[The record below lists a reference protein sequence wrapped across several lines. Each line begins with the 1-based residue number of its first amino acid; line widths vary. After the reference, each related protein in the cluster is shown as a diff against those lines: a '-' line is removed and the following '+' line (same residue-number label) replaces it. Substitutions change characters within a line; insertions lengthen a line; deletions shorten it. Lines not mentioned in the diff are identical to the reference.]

1 MADIRSRSMSK
12 QAQQS
17 FPRFRTIPR
26 GVRLSAGNPS
36 PSFRASSTEEK
47 KGKLV
52 STKSAHAA
60 CPGAASGA
68 IPAGSAAK
76 AAMAASNQARASQRA
91 QALEQWRSVARDRNF
106 IVGSAIANRPL
117 IAVVRHRSSPGHGSR
132 SAQDVER
139 LRNNG
144 VALNAP

>member
-26 GVRLSAGNPS
+26 GVRLSVGNPS

-52 STKSAHAA
+52 STKSAHFASPA
-60 CPGAASGA
+60 AASGA
-68 IPAGSAAK
+68 VPAGFAANSAIDAR
-76 AAMAASNQARASQRA
+76 NQGGGKQRV
-91 QALEQWRSVARDRNF
+91 QALEQPR
-106 IVGSAIANRPL
+106 G
-117 IAVVRHRSSPGHGSR
+117 
-132 SAQDVER
+132 
-139 LRNNG
+139 
-144 VALNAP
+144 

>member
-1 MADIRSRSMSK
+1 MADIRSRSMAK

-26 GVRLSAGNPS
+26 GVRLSAGKPS

-52 STKSAHAA
+52 STKSAHLA

-76 AAMAASNQARASQRA
+76 AAMAARNQARANQRA
-91 QALEQWRSVARDRNF
+91 LTLARWRSDARGRKL

-117 IAVVRHRSSPGHGSR
+117 IAVVRHRSSPGHGSNFT
-132 SAQDVER
+132 QDVER
-139 LRNNG
+139 LRNQG
-144 VALNAP
+144 V